1 MKFIKIIFN
10 NIKLYTKRLYNNEE
24 CCKNIQYFEILL
36 TLCSQLIYNS
46 NEILQITK
54 GREDLTAALL
64 QDLVKCT
71 GCIGA
76 LLLIGLFLRAKVP
89 VFQKLLLPASV
100 IGGFVGLLLGPN
112 VLGDFAVLRFPQ
124 EWLNTWSLIPGALI
138 VPIFSAVPLGMF
150 MAEERNKNNSLKE
163 RGPKV
168 MMSGAVFGITFG
180 AQLII
185 GFGVSMLLMKIKP
198 SLNLYRTFGFEM
210 SQGFNGGHGTAGAL
224 GSILQENGAEYWQVA
239 QGVATTFATIG
250 LIGGMLLGI
259 IFINIAARKGKTTVL
274 KEVSKLPI
282 NTSRGYEADYTKQGN
297 LGRETTISS
306 SIESISVHVAIILG
320 VTALAYY
327 LLGLAKKY
335 NVFGFSALPVWFYG
349 LLLMY
354 AVNFI
359 LMKLKLDWL
368 IDTKVKSRVTGTMSD
383 FAITA
388 AIASMPIKAVMGYI
402 VPIILISAL
411 GFIATYF
418 TTIVAYRFFF
428 KQDCPFERAI
438 MSWGVNTGVM
448 INGLMLLKI
457 CDPDYE
463 TPALNDF
470 SMGFALMSV
479 LDIVMS
485 PIMWTLIAKGS
496 TFQNFLYG
504 IFFLLVYLSIAFV
517 GKFIYDKQRKNS
529 VKQ

>member
-1 MKFIKIIFN
+1 M
-10 NIKLYTKRLYNNEE
+10 T
-24 CCKNIQYFEILL
+24 
-36 TLCSQLIYNS
+36 T
-46 NEILQITK
+46 
-54 GREDLTAALL
+54 ALL
-64 QDLVKCT
+64 QDLIKSM

-76 LLLIGLFLRAKVP
+76 LLLVGMFLRAKVP
-89 VFQKLLLPASV
+89 FFQKLLLPASV
-100 IGGFVGLLLGPN
+100 IGGFIGLLLGPN
-112 VLGDFAVLRFPQ
+112 VLGDYSVLRFPE
-124 EWLNTWSLIPGALI
+124 EWLSTWSLIPGALI
-138 VPIFSAVPLGMF
+138 VPIFSSVPLGMF
-150 MAEERNKNNSLKE
+150 MAEERNSNNNLKE

-168 MMSGAVFGITFG
+168 LMSGAVFGFTFG
-180 AQLII
+180 IQLII
-185 GFGVSMLLMKIKP
+185 GFGVALILMKFKP
-198 SLNLYRTFGFEM
+198 GMNLYRTFGFEM

-224 GSILQENGAEYWQVA
+224 GNILKENGAPYWEVA

-259 IFINIAARKGKTTVL
+259 IFINIAARKGKTAVL
-274 KEVSKLPI
+274 KEIGSLPL
-282 NTSRGYEADYTKQGN
+282 NTSRGYEADYTKQGS

-306 SIESISVHVAIILG
+306 SIESISVHLAIILG
-320 VTALAYY
+320 VTALSYY

-354 AVNFI
+354 LVNFI

-368 IDTKVKSRVTGTMSD
+368 IDTKVRSRVTGTMSD
-383 FAITA
+383 FAITC

-402 VPIILISAL
+402 VPIIVISAL

-418 TTIVAYRFFF
+418 TTIVTYRYFF
-428 KQDCPFERAI
+428 KDDCPFERAI

-470 SMGFALMSV
+470 SMGFALMSI
-479 LDIVMS
+479 LDIFMS

-504 IFFLLVYLSIAFV
+504 IFFFTVYVVIAFI
-517 GKFIYDKQRKNS
+517 GKFVYDKQNKSPKAGNAG
-529 VKQ
+529 

>member
-1 MKFIKIIFN
+1 M
-10 NIKLYTKRLYNNEE
+10 T
-24 CCKNIQYFEILL
+24 
-36 TLCSQLIYNS
+36 S
-46 NEILQITK
+46 
-54 GREDLTAALL
+54 ALL
-64 QDLVKCT
+64 QDLIKCS

-76 LLLIGLFLRAKVP
+76 FLLLGMFLRAKVP

-100 IGGFVGLLLGPN
+100 IGGFIGLLLGPN
-112 VLGDFAVLRFPQ
+112 VLGDFAIFRFSP
-124 EWLNTWSLIPGALI
+124 EWMSTWSLIPGALI

-150 MAEERNKNNSLKE
+150 MGEEKNKNGSLRE
-163 RGPKV
+163 RAPKV
-168 MMSGAVFGITFG
+168 LMSGAVFGTTFG
-180 AQLII
+180 IQLVI
-185 GFGVSMLLMKIKP
+185 GMGVSLILMKVMP
-198 SLNLYRTFGFEM
+198 QLNLYRTFGFEM

-224 GSILQENGAEYWQVA
+224 GNILQENGAEYWEVA

-250 LIGGMLLGI
+250 LIGGMMLGI
-259 IFINIAARKGKTTVL
+259 FFINRAAKKGRTTLLKEAARLPKTTAMGYN
-274 KEVSKLPI
+274 K
-282 NTSRGYEADYTKQGN
+282 NTAEQMP

-306 SIESISVHVAIILG
+306 SIETVSVHLALILG
-320 VTALAYY
+320 VTALAYF
-327 LLGLAKKY
+327 LLGKAKAY
-335 NVFGFSALPVWFYG
+335 NIFGFSALPVWFYG

-359 LMKLKLDWL
+359 LLKLKLDWL
-368 IDTKVKSRVTGTMSD
+368 IDAKVKSRITGTMSD

-388 AIASMPIKAVMGYI
+388 AIMSMPLKAVMGYI
-402 VPIILISAL
+402 LPIILISAL

-428 KQDCPFERAI
+428 GNDCPFERAI

-470 SMGFALMSV
+470 SMGFALMSI

-485 PIMWTLIAKGS
+485 PIMWTLVAKGS

-504 IFFLLVYLSIAFV
+504 VFFMALYMSIAFI
-517 GKFIYDKQRKNS
+517 GKFLYNKQKAA
-529 VKQ
+529 KQVVS